1 MHKINT
7 FISDIFFFKLKLK
20 CCKNRCSTNCMLFFD
35 MDKEYKLSKEHS
47 VDIETIL
54 SQANI
59 QLECDY
65 CKNTVISQIKFITFP
80 KILIIGFKPKS
91 DNNIIFE
98 YTEQI
103 DLKNKKNNFKYE
115 IISLIIKK
123 NVTFVTYIKS
133 STEGNIWY
141 EYIDDIKSE
150 PRKIANFNE
159 IKTLKNMPYLLV
171 YQLIQ
176 KVQYEK

>member
-1 MHKINT
+1 
-7 FISDIFFFKLKLK
+7 
-20 CCKNRCSTNCMLFFD
+20 MLFFD

-54 SQANI
+54 NQTNI
-59 QLECDY
+59 QLKCDY

-91 DNNIIFE
+91 DNNVIFE

-133 STEGNIWY
+133 PTEGNIWY